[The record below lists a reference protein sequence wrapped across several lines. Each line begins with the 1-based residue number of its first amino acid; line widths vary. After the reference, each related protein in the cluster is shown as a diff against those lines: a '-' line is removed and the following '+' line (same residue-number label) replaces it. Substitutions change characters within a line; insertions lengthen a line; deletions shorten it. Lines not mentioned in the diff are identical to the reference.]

1 MRFLSVL
8 ALSFLL
14 FLSVFCVSSAN
25 ASPSV
30 TPPKTVSE
38 TNDTPKPKPNSN
50 SNSGSTIME
59 GDDDE
64 DVVLLVKYL
73 NEKGRD
79 DLKLVATDGK
89 IRTDMKTFKIAVI
102 QAKRSKIDEIANDP
116 NIKAVSVDQVVYALE
131 EEEDEEKEDL

>member
-8 ALSFLL
+8 TLSFLL
-14 FLSVFCVSSAN
+14 FLSVSCVSSAN

-38 TNDTPKPKPNSN
+38 TNDTPKPNS
-50 SNSGSTIME
+50 
-59 GDDDE
+59 DDDE

-89 IRTDMKTFKIAVI
+89 IRKDMKTFKIAVI
-102 QAKRSKIDEIANDP
+102 QAKRSKIDEISNDP
-116 NIKAVSVDQVVYALE
+116 NIKSVSVDHVVYALE
-131 EEEDEEKEDL
+131 EDEKEEDL

>member
-8 ALSFLL
+8 TLSFLL
-14 FLSVFCVSSAN
+14 FLSVSCVSSAN

-38 TNDTPKPKPNSN
+38 TNDTPKPNS
-50 SNSGSTIME
+50 
-59 GDDDE
+59 DDDE

-89 IRTDMKTFKIAVI
+89 IRKDMKTFKIAVI
-102 QAKRSKIDEIANDP
+102 QAKRSKIDEISNDP
-116 NIKAVSVDQVVYALE
+116 NIKSVSVDHVVYALE
-131 EEEDEEKEDL
+131 DEKEEDL

>member
-8 ALSFLL
+8 TLSFLL
-14 FLSVFCVSSAN
+14 FLSVSCVSSAN

-38 TNDTPKPKPNSN
+38 TNDTPKPNS
-50 SNSGSTIME
+50 
-59 GDDDE
+59 DDDE

-89 IRTDMKTFKIAVI
+89 IRKDMKTFKIAVI
-102 QAKRSKIDEIANDP
+102 QAKRSKIDEISNDP
-116 NIKAVSVDQVVYALE
+116 NIKSVSVDHVVYALE
-131 EEEDEEKEDL
+131 DEKEEDLWDYPYIF

>member
-14 FLSVFCVSSAN
+14 FISVSCVSSAN

-38 TNDTPKPKPNSN
+38 TNDTPKPNSD
-50 SNSGSTIME
+50 G
-59 GDDDE
+59 DE

-89 IRTDMKTFKIAVI
+89 IRKDMKTFKIAVI
-102 QAKRSKIDEIANDP
+102 QAKRSKIDEISNDP
-116 NIKAVSVDQVVYALE
+116 NIKSVSVDHVVYALE
-131 EEEDEEKEDL
+131 EEEDEDL